1 MGYRSQVAVV
11 IAFKDEAQRDMF
23 ISLQIA
29 KKNEDMNEAL
39 KEVKKLE
46 SNKLFYYADDVKW
59 YESYGFVKAMTDL
72 YLEAVEL
79 YGNDGA
85 GYRFTRIGEE
95 VEDIE
100 ITEDGEYDDLWDYTS
115 ISRTIDVCVD
125 DDKLTAVINEE
136 GVLA

>member
-1 MGYRSQVAVV
+1 MGYRSEVAYVV
-11 IAFKDEAQRDMF
+11 AFKDEEQRDTF
-23 ISLQIA
+23 IALQLA
-29 KKNEDMNEAL
+29 KKDDNMNEAL

-46 SNKLFYYADDVKW
+46 SNKLFYYASDVKW
-59 YESYGFVKAMTDL
+59 YDSYPIVMAHTNI
-72 YLEAVEL
+72 YWEAVDMF
-79 YGNDGA
+79 GDDGA

-100 ITEDGEYDDLWDYTS
+100 ISEDGEYDDLWDYTS

>member
-1 MGYRSQVAVV
+1 MGYRSEVAVV
-11 IAFKDEAQRDMF
+11 IAFKDEAQRDTF
-23 ISLQIA
+23 LALQIA
-29 KKNEDMNEAL
+29 KKDEDINEAL

-46 SNKLFYYADDVKW
+46 SNKLFYYASDVKW
-59 YESYGFVKAMTDL
+59 YESYDFVKAVTNL

-79 YGNDGA
+79 YGDDGA

-100 ITEDGEYDDLWDYTS
+100 IDEGGEYDDLWDYTS
-115 ISRTIDVCVD
+115 ISRTIDVDVD
-125 DDKLTAVINEE
+125 ESKLTAVINEE

>member
-59 YESYGFVKAMTDL
+59 YESYGFVRAMTSI

-100 ITEDGEYDDLWDYTS
+100 ISEDGEYDDLWDYTS
-115 ISRTIDVCVD
+115 ISRTIDVEVIHED
-125 DDKLTAVINEE
+125 LTAVINEE